1 MYPTLPQSKTNPGTA
16 VTSRIALRL
25 AIYSTLIFLT
35 PVLVPA
41 QSITE
46 IITDYNGYW
55 KSGVSNINTVKP
67 DNSHNLVSFTYNN
80 VRYST
85 GVNDA
90 LLTSHGQSFVAG
102 AYKALPVSQITGTV
116 NGNTKIGL
124 GEMYDGVHNGAS
136 STAPQNN
143 MVKYLT
149 DGTKGLDLGT
159 CVANIPPGDLFFS
172 VSNIQQGSIG
182 DNIPDLIITQT
193 ADPST
198 SSLDSYEFTD
208 IYGNRIG
215 NKVDIVLNNLQVV
228 GNWTADFYSAYQNP
242 MQLAGGFANTDR
254 PIRLW
259 TADFSAFGINSSNIG
274 QIAYFR
280 IRLNGNSDVAFVAYN
295 EAAFTVNTGV
305 LPVQLGWFRGEAA
318 QQQVKLNWQSVNEV
332 NNDHF
337 VIETSTDGLHFSEAG
352 SVPAAGIA
360 PYVYS
365 FTHQSPVTGK
375 NWYRL
380 KQVDINGQSQYSQ
393 VISVTINSSGTSI
406 TVYPNPVTNTLFVK
420 QSPSSA
426 PRVYQVR
433 NVQGVVLQQQTVP
446 AGSTQQAIQVQHL
459 PKGMYW
465 LVWKDGDT
473 QQVASF
479 VRQ

>member
-1 MYPTLPQSKTNPGTA
+1 MYPTLPVSKTLSGFTG
-16 VTSRIALRL
+16 TSRIALRM
-25 AIYSTLIFLT
+25 AISIALIIVT

-55 KSGVSNINTVKP
+55 KSGAGLINSVKP
-67 DNSHNLVSFTYNN
+67 NNSHNLVAFTYNG

-90 LLTSHGQSFVAG
+90 LLTDNSESFVAG
-102 AYKALPVSQITGTV
+102 TYKALPVSQITGAV
-116 NGNTKIGL
+116 NTNTKIGL
-124 GEMYDGVHNGAS
+124 GQLYDGVGNGAS
-136 STAPQNN
+136 GTAPQNN

-159 CVANIPPGDLFFS
+159 CVANLPAGDVFFS
-172 VSNIQQGSIG
+172 ISNMQQSSIG

-215 NKVDIVLNNLQVV
+215 NKVDIVLHNLQVV
-228 GNWTADFYSAYQNP
+228 GNWTADFYSAHTNP
-242 MQLAGGFANTDR
+242 MVLPGGFTNTDR
-254 PIRLW
+254 PLRLW

-295 EAAFTVNTGV
+295 EAAFTINTV
-305 LPVQLGWFRGEAA
+305 LPVQLSWFRGASK
-318 QQQVKLNWQSVNEV
+318 QQQVELSWQCVNEV
-332 NNDHF
+332 NNAHF
-337 VIETSTDGLHFSEAG
+337 VIETSTDGVHFTTVD
-352 SVPAAGIA
+352 SVRAVDRA
-360 PYVYS
+360 PYTYTY
-365 FTHQSPVTGK
+365 THLSPATGK

-380 KQVDINGQSQYSQ
+380 KQVDTDGRYQYSKL
-393 VISVTINSSGTSI
+393 IAVTISSTSPSI
-406 TVYPNPVTNTLFVK
+406 TVYPNPVTNTLLVK
-420 QSPSSA
+420 QSPSTA
-426 PRVYQVR
+426 ARIYQVR
-433 NVQGVVLQQQTVP
+433 NLQGVVLLQQMAA
-446 AGSTQQAIQVQHL
+446 AGSTQAAIRVQHL

-465 LVWKDGDT
+465 LVWHEGDSR
-473 QQVASF
+473 QSQAF
-479 VRQ
+479 VRK